1 MLMMGRYMEV
11 YGWIRWIQ
19 YDGDGDGDGFRH
31 ENGDGGARDGAK
43 LFKYASLLIN
53 LLALV
58 KLCVLIYCTNIL
70 FDLFFLYCSRPVP
83 GVLLLSVS

>member
-11 YGWIRWIQ
+11 YGWIQ
-19 YDGDGDGDGFRH
+19 YDGDGNGDGDGFRH
-31 ENGDGGARDGAK
+31 ENGDGDARDGAK

-58 KLCVLIYCTNIL
+58 KLCVLIYCRNIL
-70 FDLFFLYCSRPVP
+70 FDLFFCTVP
-83 GVLLLSVS
+83 GQARVCFY